1 MALTDAWP
9 SFPTSPVVFRV
20 WFLQRPVDGEVR
32 YLKLPI
38 DGAGGAGNCN
48 LLGLLLSIQLGAG
61 CTAKHALCFV
71 LFSFNVWCNFVVILL
86 YGPFVVAVAFSFS
99 VESFRLCFVMT
110 VIIGAIVGRN
120 GVSVSVSPHGN
131 LPWQS
136 SYESFNFRCIFNGK
150 TLPLFHQPQD
160 LDFSGIFYVSCDS
173 SKILGT

>member
-20 WFLQRPVDGEVR
+20 WFLQRPVDGAVR

-48 LLGLLLSIQLGAG
+48 LLGLPLSIQLGAG

-99 VESFRLCFVMT
+99 VESFPLCFVMT

-131 LPWQS
+131 LP
-136 SYESFNFRCIFNGK
+136 
-150 TLPLFHQPQD
+150 
-160 LDFSGIFYVSCDS
+160 
-173 SKILGT
+173 